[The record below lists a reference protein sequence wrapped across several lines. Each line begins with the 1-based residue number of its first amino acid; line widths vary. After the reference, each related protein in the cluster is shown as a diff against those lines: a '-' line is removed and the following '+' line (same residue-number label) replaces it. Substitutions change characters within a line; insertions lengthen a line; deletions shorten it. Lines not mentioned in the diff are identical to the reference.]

1 MIIFFFWLSKKD
13 KIGRENT
20 TKKDKIEEEEEE
32 KEKQSRV
39 RLSGTGCERSPIH
52 RCYPTTV

>member
-20 TKKDKIEEEEEE
+20 TKKYKIKEDDEE
-32 KEKQSRV
+32 EKQSRV
-39 RLSGTGCERSPIH
+39 RLS
-52 RCYPTTV
+52 

>member
-20 TKKDKIEEEEEE
+20 TKKDKIKEEED
-32 KEKQSRV
+32 
-39 RLSGTGCERSPIH
+39 
-52 RCYPTTV
+52 